1 MIGMRTSGLAA
12 LVGAGVFTLAL
23 AEAVAAEPVKI
34 GFSVALTG
42 GSSPNGKP
50 ALLALK
56 IWEDDINAKGG
67 LLGRPVKLVYYDD
80 QSNPSLVPGIYT
92 KLIDVDK
99 VELLVG
105 PYATNLIAPALPVA
119 MQYGMVLIGLYGLDV
134 NSEFHYPRYFSMMPT
149 GPDPRRALSEGFFD
163 VAKSLDPKPKTV
175 AIIANDAEFAHNA
188 ADGARENAKAAG
200 LSIVYDKTYPT
211 GTVDFASILRAAQ
224 ATNPDVIYIASYP
237 PDTVGMTRAKNE
249 IGLAARMFGGSMVGF
264 QTTSI
269 KTQLGPLMNGIVT
282 FDFWLPVPSMQAP
295 GAMDMLRKYQARA
308 PGEGVDLLGY
318 VMGPIAYAEMQ
329 ILADA
334 VTATQGFDQGK
345 IAEYIHGHS
354 FKTVDGGLSFGP
366 NGEWTKPRVLTVQ
379 FQHIADNDLDQFK
392 GTSKEIILLPS
403 EYKSGDAILP
413 YRPDQN

>member
-1 MIGMRTSGLAA
+1 
-12 LVGAGVFTLAL
+12 
-23 AEAVAAEPVKI
+23 
-34 GFSVALTG
+34 
-42 GSSPNGKP
+42 
-50 ALLALK
+50 
-56 IWEDDINAKGG
+56 
-67 LLGRPVKLVYYDD
+67 
-80 QSNPSLVPGIYT
+80 
-92 KLIDVDK
+92 
-99 VELLVG
+99 
-105 PYATNLIAPALPVA
+105 
-119 MQYGMVLIGLYGLDV
+119 
-134 NSEFHYPRYFSMMPT
+134 
-149 GPDPRRALSEGFFD
+149 
-163 VAKSLDPKPKTV
+163 V

-188 ADGARENAKAAG
+188 ADGARENAKAVG

-224 ATNPDVIYIASYP
+224 ATNPDIIYVASYP

-269 KTQLGPLMNGIVT
+269 KTQLGSLMNGIVT
-282 FDFWLPVPSMQAP
+282 FDFWLPVPSMQVP
-295 GAMDMLRKYQARA
+295 GAMDLLRKYQARA

-334 VTATQGFDQGK
+334 VTATRGFDQGK

-354 FKTVDGGLSFGP
+354 FKTVDGDLSFGS

-392 GTSKEIILLPS
+392 GTSKEIILLPT

-413 YRPDQN
+413 YRSDQN